1 MRFRSSRSLAL
12 ASLMS
17 YSALAT
23 LAACSGNSSPAAPL
37 HMPTARPSATPTA
50 AGPTPTASAGVTPT
64 PTASAGVTPTP
75 TASAAPTA
83 TPVATATPSAAPTA
97 TATATAT
104 ATPTA
109 QPQVIHVGFSHTAT
123 TDPTFGA
130 IAFYSPTTGA
140 AAIVTVMHGSQ
151 IVFTNDGSGAPH
163 TGSGL
168 GSGGFPAS
176 FTNTS
181 GTTQTGSTIDSS
193 LTWSTGTLSEGAS
206 SQVFTV
212 GAPGDYYFGCFFHYS
227 SDSMRDVLVST

>member
-37 HMPTARPSATPTA
+37 HMPTARPSATPSA
-50 AGPTPTASAGVTPT
+50 AAATPTASAGVTPT
-64 PTASAGVTPTP
+64 PTASGGATATP

-83 TPVATATPSAAPTA
+83 TATPTAAPTA

-109 QPQVIHVGFSHTAT
+109 QPQVIHVGFNHTAT

-130 IAFYSPTTGA
+130 IAFYSPATGA

-181 GTTQTGSTIDSS
+181 GTTQTGSTIDNS
-193 LTWSTGTLSEGAS
+193 LTWSTGTLSEGGS

-212 GAPGDYYFGCFFHYS
+212 GPPGDYYFGCFFHYS
-227 SDSMRDVLVST
+227 SESMRDVLVST